1 MKKIINGKLY
11 DTDTAKSLGYDS
23 HPGGPR
29 DFHYWH
35 EELFQK
41 RTGEFF
47 LHGEGGPMSRYAQ
60 SRGQNEWSGGEK
72 IIPLSYKAAAEW
84 AEEHLSADDYQQI
97 FGAISEEGDDVL
109 ISVSLPA
116 GANAKLRR
124 MAAEAGIS
132 LTAMIVKLI
141 EEA

>member
-11 DTDTAKSLGYDS
+11 DTDTAKQLGSDS
-23 HPGGPR
+23 YPGGPR
-29 DFHYWH
+29 DFHYWC
-35 EELFQK
+35 EELYQK

-47 LHGEGGPMSRYAQ
+47 LYGEGGPMSKYAE
-60 SRGQNEWSGGEK
+60 SCGQNQWSGGEK
-72 IIPLSYKAAAEW
+72 IIPLNYKAASEW
-84 AEEHLSADDYQQI
+84 AEEHLDADDYQKI
-97 FGAISEEGDDVL
+97 FGEISEDGDDVL

-116 GANAKLRR
+116 GTNAKLRR

-141 EEA
+141 EE

>member
-11 DTDTAKSLGYDS
+11 DTETAKSMGVDCEGS
-23 HPGGPR
+23 PR
-29 DFHYWH
+29 DLDYLR

-41 RTGEFF
+41 RTGEYF
-47 LHGEGGPMSRYAQ
+47 LYGEGGARSKYAV
-60 SRGQNEWSGGEK
+60 SRGMNEWSGGEK

-84 AEEHLSADDYQQI
+84 AEEHLDADDYQQI

-132 LTAMIVKLI
+132 LTALIVKLI